1 MLIEDSTPMQEEDLS
16 FRPDLERRILNLAL
30 GPTTPSNALVPIF
43 EAVYNSLHAI
53 NDRFRDKWCEL
64 GQITIALIDFAG
76 SSPSVEI
83 RDNGIGL
90 DKQNF
95 QSFRTYDS
103 SWKVGRGGKG
113 VGRLAWL
120 KVFQRAEIS
129 SNFAQ
134 GDIVYNRSFALVP
147 DNNRPI
153 ANYKASV
160 QTDANVGT
168 TVKLCNMRPE
178 YVRHMPTQTD
188 TIIRKL
194 VAHFLP
200 YLISA
205 DVPSIWV
212 ETEDASINLIDF
224 LAEKKIVIGSLIV
237 DAVDEEKLT
246 LNHNLLERGIVEG
259 KASHK
264 LYLAAHGRVVAD
276 FDVGQLLGLTN
287 YIDASDGKHV
297 YAGVLSG
304 DFLDSAVNA
313 ERTNF
318 DFDQDTLDGIRK
330 HALVGIR
337 EVLSA
342 QIERV
347 IQQQTELTRSVVK
360 KFPRYAYLVDNP
372 RSFAE
377 HKIPR
382 NFRSAEQI
390 YQQLALFD
398 FRENRDIERKVEAL
412 SKNTVDGNVDPIEEG
427 VQTILNRL
435 SQQEFSVL
443 ADYTVRRK
451 VVLDLLEK
459 RLGYRGDGTMKYHAE
474 EALHKF
480 VVPMRVENHDV
491 HIDDHNLW
499 IVDDKLTYYE
509 HWASDKQMKS
519 IVEKDGSA
527 NRPDVILFGGRT
539 AYHRPGTDQP
549 VVIIEFKKPARNDYN
564 DDENPFTQIYGYIE
578 ELRAGRVPDREGAII
593 QEVNETTPF
602 FCYIIADITPKLR
615 TWLKMAQVNVPL
627 PGGSGFYGYNS
638 EYNAFV
644 QALSYKY
651 VLKDARLRNEAFFK
665 RLKI

>member
-1 MLIEDSTPMQEEDLS
+1 MLSEGASPLNEEDLS

-43 EAVYNSLHAI
+43 EAVYNSLHAVH
-53 NDRFRDKWCEL
+53 DRFRNEWCKL
-64 GQITIALIDFAG
+64 GQITIALIDFDS

-90 DKQNF
+90 DQSNF
-95 QSFRTYDS
+95 KSFRTYDS

-120 KVFQRAEIS
+120 KVFQKAKIS
-129 SNFAQ
+129 SNFNQ
-134 GDIVYNRSFALVP
+134 DGKIYNRSFSLEL
-147 DNNRPI
+147 NNNQPI
-153 ANYKASV
+153 SEYVATENSSAE
-160 QTDANVGT
+160 VGT
-168 TVKLCNMRPE
+168 TVKLCNMKPE

-200 YLISA
+200 YLISTE
-205 DVPSIWV
+205 VPSIWV
-212 ETEDASINLIDF
+212 ETEDASINLIEF

-237 DAVDEEKLT
+237 DAVEEQKLT

-259 KASHK
+259 KAAHK

-287 YIDASDGKHV
+287 YIDASNGKHV

-304 DFLDSAVNA
+304 DFLNSAVNA

-318 DFDQDTLDGIRK
+318 DFDTDTLDGIRRN
-330 HALVGIR
+330 ALVGIR
-337 EVLSA
+337 DVLSA

-360 KFPRYAYLVDNP
+360 KFPRYAYLVENP

-382 NFRSAEQI
+382 NYRSAEQI

-412 SKNTVDGNVDPIEEG
+412 SKNSNDANADPIEEG

-459 RLGYRGDGTMKYHAE
+459 RLGYKVDGTMKHHAE

-499 IVDDKLTYYE
+499 IIDDKLTYYE
-509 HWASDKQMKS
+509 HWASDKQMKR
-519 IVEKDGSA
+519 IVQQEGSA

-549 VVIIEFKKPARNDYN
+549 VVIIEFKKPTRNDYN

-578 ELRAGRVPDREGAII
+578 ELRAGRVLDRDGAVI

-615 TWLKMAQVNVPL
+615 TWLRMAQVNVPL
-627 PGGSGFYGYNS
+627 PGGSGFYGYNPD
-638 EYNAFV
+638 YNAFV